1 MINLITYFL
10 IGWLTNYIDATS
22 VTDANASPVDQTPAT
37 PTETEKPF
45 LILGLNP
52 KNYNDWITV
61 VLYSI
66 IGYQTFQI
74 VGEIYAAVTAPKS

>member
-1 MINLITYFL
+1 M
-10 IGWLTNYIDATS
+10 
-22 VTDANASPVDQTPAT
+22 TDANPSPVDQTQIT
-37 PTETEKPF
+37 STEGETEKPF

-74 VGEIYAAVTAPKS
+74 IGEIYAAVTAPKS